1 MNGSIV
7 IKMKKTFNVE
17 CQDIWFDQQFNNQI
31 NFVSFS
37 FFFRKHLISGNFPSL
52 LLIFIW
58 CDVILQM
65 TISCIWQ
72 IIFHFTL
79 KFQIYNCNYENLIE
93 IELGDWID
101 CFQPTQLFNV
111 IYKSI
116 RFNRTVGPCN
126 LSNNSWNHK
135 LSW

>member
-1 MNGSIV
+1 MVALWSNW
-7 IKMKKTFNVE
+7 KKTFNVE
-17 CQDIWFDQQFNNQI
+17 CQDIWFVQQFINPI
-31 NFVSFS
+31 NFVSIS
-37 FFFRKHLISGNFPSL
+37 FFQKTFHFCNFTYSSW
-52 LLIFIW
+52 IFIW
-58 CDVILQM
+58 CDVVLQM

-116 RFNRTVGPCN
+116 RFNRTAMIAFI
-126 LSNNSWNHK
+126 LSRRSSSKNFFFI
-135 LSW
+135 